1 MYSSRSFVSEK
12 SSSSHKEFPEKSFA
26 SSIIKRAKEEAT
38 LRKGS
43 VVVVGVVGVL
53 CVREVSERERETRRD
68 GERIAKRESSVC
80 TRAFSALGACVF
92 RERERE
98 RERERAGFD
107 IR

>member
-43 VVVVGVVGVL
+43 VVVGGVL

-98 RERERAGFD
+98 RAGFD

>member
-1 MYSSRSFVSEK
+1 MQKKKRLYEK
-12 SSSSHKEFPEKSFA
+12 GV
-26 SSIIKRAKEEAT
+26 
-38 LRKGS
+38 LLLLL
-43 VVVVGVVGVL
+43 VVVFFVFER
-53 CVREVSERERETRRD
+53 CPRERERETRRD

>member
-43 VVVVGVVGVL
+43 VVVVVVVGVL
-53 CVREVSERERETRRD
+53 CVREVSERERERRD
-68 GERIAKRESSVC
+68 GTERELRREK
-80 TRAFSALGACVF
+80 ALFARELFLRLARVYS
-92 RERERE
+92 ERERE
-98 RERERAGFD
+98 RGRGSIYDRNA
-107 IR
+107 